1 VRLYLSSFRI
11 GSCPERL
18 VELSRGGTR
27 AAVVANA
34 MDAAPDDVRRVA
46 VDLELAALSALGL
59 VPDEVD
65 LRGAAGEALVGY
77 DVLWLR
83 GGNTFVLRAA
93 LARSGADATIRRL
106 LAEDRVVHAGYS
118 AGICVL
124 APSLR
129 GLEAVDPP
137 EAVTAAYGDPPRWD
151 GLGVL
156 DHAVVPHVDSP
167 DHPESEACTQV
178 AERYRVDGVP
188 HLALRD
194 GDVLVVDGESR
205 SMCSG
210 GPEPTRRWT

>member
-11 GSCPERL
+11 GGCPERL
-18 VELSRGGTR
+18 VELARGRTR
-27 AAVVANA
+27 AAVIGNA
-34 MDAAPDDVRRVA
+34 MDSVAADVRRA
-46 VDLELAALSALGL
+46 AIELELDALSALGFA
-59 VPDEVD
+59 PGEVD
-65 LRGAAGEALVGY
+65 LREAGAGRALAGY

-93 LARSGADATIRRL
+93 LARSGADAAIRRL
-106 LAEDRVVHAGYS
+106 LEEDRVVHAGYS

-124 APSLR
+124 GPSLR

-137 EAVTAAYGDPPRWD
+137 EAATATYGDPPLWD

-167 DHPESEACTQV
+167 GHAESEACTRV

-188 HLALRD
+188 HVALRD
-194 GDVLVVDGESR
+194 GQVLVVDGDAR
-205 SMCSG
+205 SVCSEG
-210 GPEPTRRWT
+210 VR